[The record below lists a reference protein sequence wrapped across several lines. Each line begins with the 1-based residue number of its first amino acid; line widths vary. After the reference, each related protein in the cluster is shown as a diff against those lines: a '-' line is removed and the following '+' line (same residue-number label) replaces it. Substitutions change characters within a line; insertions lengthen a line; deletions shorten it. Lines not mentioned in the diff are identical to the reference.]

1 MPLLRTVSTAHVRG
15 LAMVLATLL
24 LPGKAQ
30 AQQLMVAV
38 TDSAGA
44 AVDDAIVALYAE
56 NAIAGPE
63 PTPQVHVV
71 DQVGKQ
77 FAPRIAAIQQE
88 RHAVVVDQ
96 RASQVVQARASLALP
111 VALDEDA
118 ALSPLEREFKALKRD
133 QN

>member
-1 MPLLRTVSTAHVRG
+1 MPLLRTVSLAHVRG

-30 AQQLMVAV
+30 AQELMVTV

-56 NAIAGPE
+56 NASAGPE
-63 PTPQVHVV
+63 PAPQVHVV

-77 FAPRIAAIQQE
+77 FAPRIAAIHAGDSISFPNSDNI
-88 RHAVVVDQ
+88 RHHVYSFSPAKSFELPLYHGVVAVGT
-96 RASQVVQARASLALP
+96 RVQGT
-111 VALDEDA
+111 
-118 ALSPLEREFKALKRD
+118 
-133 QN
+133 QT